1 MVYPNFQLPSISV
14 AAVYGTATPTIP
26 AGYEPT
32 GEFRWVKSDEHYI
45 STTQVAVLAGYF
57 TLHEPRIILRIVPK
71 RKVVTF
77 KHTGEFTT
85 IVPKGSWYC
94 FTNPSWSGNYY
105 HAKTDIMYS
114 SAAQCEIVIRTETEV

>member
-1 MVYPNFQLPSISV
+1 MVYPNFQPPSISV
-14 AAVYGTATPTIP
+14 AAMYGIATPTIP

-32 GEFRWVKSDEHYI
+32 GEFRGVKKGEYYLSSSE
-45 STTQVAVLAGYF
+45 AVVYLADKPFY
-57 TLHEPRIILRIVPK
+57 EPRIILRIAPK

-85 IVPKGSWYC
+85 IVPKDSWYC